1 MSSPGETWRPQR
13 FGRTIFG
20 GERRPAGASLRLT
33 PLRGTVIDRNAD
45 QFREWL
51 RQQLR
56 ARRMSLRQLAALSG
70 VSASTVSRVVR
81 GDRQPSLQT
90 ALRMANVLRMP
101 NDEFDPGTQLGV
113 MVNRVDHATEV
124 ERALRA
130 DANLAEADVR
140 RIMLMYHALRR
151 AEAGKRTAEHRS
163 AS

>member
-1 MSSPGETWRPQR
+1 MD
-13 FGRTIFG
+13 
-20 GERRPAGASLRLT
+20 
-33 PLRGTVIDRNAD
+33 DRNSS

-51 RQQLR
+51 RRQLR
-56 ARRMSLRQLAALSG
+56 SRRMSLRQLAAHSG

-90 ALRMANVLRMP
+90 ALRLANVLRTAGDDFNP
-101 NDEFDPGTQLGV
+101 AAQIGA
-113 MVNRVDHATEV
+113 MVDRFEPATDV

-130 DANLAEADVR
+130 DARLAEADVR

-151 AEAGKRTAEHRS
+151 PVGVKSNAPHRS

>member
-1 MSSPGETWRPQR
+1 MD
-13 FGRTIFG
+13 
-20 GERRPAGASLRLT
+20 
-33 PLRGTVIDRNAD
+33 DRNSS

-51 RQQLR
+51 RRQLR
-56 ARRMSLRQLAALSG
+56 ARRMSLRQLAAHSG

-90 ALRMANVLRMP
+90 ALRLANVLRTAGDDFNP
-101 NDEFDPGTQLGV
+101 AAQIGA
-113 MVNRVDHATEV
+113 MVDRFEPATDV

-130 DANLAEADVR
+130 DARLAEADVR

-151 AEAGKRTAEHRS
+151 PVGVKSNAPHRS

>member
-1 MSSPGETWRPQR
+1 MD
-13 FGRTIFG
+13 
-20 GERRPAGASLRLT
+20 
-33 PLRGTVIDRNAD
+33 DRNAN

-51 RQQLR
+51 RRQLR
-56 ARRMSLRQLAALSG
+56 SRRMSLRQLAAHSG

-90 ALRMANVLRMP
+90 ALRLANVLRTTGDDFNP
-101 NDEFDPGTQLGV
+101 AAQIGA
-113 MVNRVDHATEV
+113 MVDRFEPATDV

-130 DANLAEADVR
+130 DARLSEADVR

-151 AEAGKRTAEHRS
+151 PAGVKTNAPHRS